1 MENKNQYYYPYV
13 EDIRIGW
20 EGEVNWNRGYEET
33 YTPEIV
39 KLRDETGAYLK
50 ELHELTIAIDDG
62 YAEARTPFL
71 TKEKIEAE
79 GWEKENILIEEE
91 DEDILAEGLSY
102 HISEDRWFEMH
113 FLPNNEICII
123 EKYYRNQVT
132 QCWNKRFE
140 GYCPTIN
147 EFRTLMRWF
156 NIKKE
161 DGKE

>member
-1 MENKNQYYYPYV
+1 MENKNQYYYPCR
-13 EDIRIGW
+13 EDIR
-20 EGEVNWNRGYEET
+20 EGYEC
-33 YTPEIV
+33 EINNER
-39 KLRDETGAYLK
+39 LREGAGWYAASVGLGYENITFSRALTEVDLK
-50 ELHELTIAIDDG
+50 GI
-62 YAEARTPFL
+62 RVPFL
-71 TKEKIEAE
+71 TKEKIEDE